1 MNETRFYE
9 LSHGAIEK
17 ALPQLLY
24 KIYDNMAKPILLLL
38 NDVNMV
44 NSYNKLLWSFSSNK
58 FLPHGTKHNSIEH
71 IKPLFL
77 TDQEENL
84 NNAEI
89 LVSTVIPQDEKF
101 STNFKQRIFMFNKEA
116 STEFINIFR
125 NLKGNNAKATYWQ
138 QDALGKWHDI

>member
-58 FLPHGTKHNSIEH
+58 FLPHGTKNNSIEH
-71 IKPLFL
+71 IKPFFL
-77 TDQEENL
+77 TKKKISIMQ
-84 NNAEI
+84 
-89 LVSTVIPQDEKF
+89 KF
-101 STNFKQRIFMFNKEA
+101 
-116 STEFINIFR
+116 
-125 NLKGNNAKATYWQ
+125 
-138 QDALGKWHDI
+138 